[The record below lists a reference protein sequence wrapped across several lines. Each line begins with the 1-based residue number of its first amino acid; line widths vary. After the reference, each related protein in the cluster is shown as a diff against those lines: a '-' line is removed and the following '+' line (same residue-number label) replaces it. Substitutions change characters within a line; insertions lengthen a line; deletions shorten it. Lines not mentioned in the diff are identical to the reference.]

1 MRFHSIIEVE
11 NLARLSSRSFLIDD
25 NSRFQMAVAK
35 AWEDWLAVLEE
46 DSFDSKLDDQEDLID
61 NLTLSCPQIFQK
73 DCLTLY

>member
-1 MRFHSIIEVE
+1 
-11 NLARLSSRSFLIDD
+11 
-25 NSRFQMAVAK
+25 MAVAK